1 MQERMSMRRKALKIV
16 AMGITTI
23 SLAWNTPVQAANE
36 AEVAE
41 HLIELMNI
49 GREVVSENQATI
61 NDAAKAD
68 KGFTADFV
76 TGNCVS
82 PQGRQANPQNL
93 YPPFAAPLPTSQP
106 SDLIIR
112 CGAMGRGADFAT
124 GRCM

>member
-1 MQERMSMRRKALKIV
+1 MRRKALKIV

-76 TGNCVS
+76 ADQVIERFKKKTNIDLRTSNVV
-82 PQGRQANPQNL
+82 PQANFYYL
-93 YPPFAAPLPTSQP
+93 ALV
-106 SDLIIR
+106 
-112 CGAMGRGADFAT
+112 
-124 GRCM
+124 